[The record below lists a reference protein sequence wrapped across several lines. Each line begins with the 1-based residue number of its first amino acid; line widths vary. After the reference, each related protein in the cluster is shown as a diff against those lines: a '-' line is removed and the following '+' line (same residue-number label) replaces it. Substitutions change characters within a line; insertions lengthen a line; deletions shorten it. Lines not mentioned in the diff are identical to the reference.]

1 MRTLLSFLFGH
12 DKPPCLSVTTSRS
25 RRQWPWGYLTSIQMD
40 YATHSFAAITPTNC
54 FARFPVFQK
63 SDFSLI
69 VLDPLSRAT
78 S

>member
-1 MRTLLSFLFGH
+1 MAVGLFDCNPDGF
-12 DKPPCLSVTTSRS
+12 
-25 RRQWPWGYLTSIQMD
+25 
-40 YATHSFAAITPTNC
+40 YATHSFVAITPTNC